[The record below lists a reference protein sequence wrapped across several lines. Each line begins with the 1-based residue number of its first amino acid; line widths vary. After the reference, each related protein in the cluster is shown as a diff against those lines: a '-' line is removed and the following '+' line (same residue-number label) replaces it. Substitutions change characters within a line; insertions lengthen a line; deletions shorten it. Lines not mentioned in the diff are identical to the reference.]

1 VCDLELLPRNY
12 TASANLIGFNF
23 ESTIFKVKHVGL
35 LSKYSRQKSHNRPA
49 EKPAVRC
56 CVTTVEERIGFFA
69 VAVYVAVDPNV
80 SFVLLCYLL
89 EQGFDI
95 ENFRLEVLIR
105 IYPLAIQVDAR
116 N

>member
-1 VCDLELLPRNY
+1 MCDLELLPRNY
-12 TASANLIGFNF
+12 TTSANLIGFNF

-56 CVTTVEERIGFFA
+56 CVTTVEERICFFA
-69 VAVYVAVDPNV
+69 VAMYVTVDPNV

-89 EQGFDI
+89 E
-95 ENFRLEVLIR
+95 
-105 IYPLAIQVDAR
+105 
-116 N
+116 